1 MKFMKRALLVG
12 IDDYDH
18 MNGLDGC
25 VNDVNALLPLLSRNE
40 DDSPNFNCQTRTSA
54 GQRVERRNLLAAID
68 TLLAPGADVALF
80 YFAGHGAG
88 VENDVILV
96 SQDGDNHDLGVSLS
110 SILGKVQASPG
121 VREVLIILDCCFSG
135 GAGGVP
141 QIGGDVAALRS
152 GVSILS
158 ASRADQPAA
167 ETAEGRG
174 AFSTYLCGALEGGA
188 ADVLGKITIAEVYA
202 YLSESFGPWDQRPTF
217 KANVDRLHELRLC
230 SPAVPFPELRRLP
243 EFFIQRDAELPL
255 DPSYEPDA
263 EPDHPEHEAVFAIL
277 QKCRAAKL
285 VEPVGEEHMYY
296 AAMNSAACR
305 LTPLGRLY
313 WWMAQQGRL

>member
-1 MKFMKRALLVG
+1 MKRALLVG
-12 IDDYDH
+12 IDDYDDDRI
-18 MNGLDGC
+18 NGLHGC
-25 VNDVNALLPLLSRNE
+25 VNDVNALVPLLSRNE
-40 DDSPNFNCQTRTSA
+40 NNSPNFDCLTRTS
-54 GQRVERRNLLAAID
+54 GTDRVDRRSLLEAMDA
-68 TLLAPGADVALF
+68 LLAPGADVALF

-88 VENDVILV
+88 VENDVVLV
-96 SQDGDNHDLGVSLS
+96 TQDGGGSDLGVSLS
-110 SILGKVQASPG
+110 SLLAKVQGSP

-152 GVSILS
+152 GLSILS

-167 ETAEGRG
+167 ETPEGRG
-174 AFSTYLCGALEGGA
+174 AFSTYLCGALDGGA
-188 ADVLGKITIAEVYA
+188 ADVLGKVTVAGVYA
-202 YLSESFGPWDQRPTF
+202 YLSESFGPWNQRPTF

-230 SPAVPFPELRRLP
+230 SPAVPLADLRRLP
-243 EFFIQRDAELPL
+243 EFFAQQDTELPL

-263 EPDHPEHEAVFAIL
+263 EPDHPEHEAIFAIL

-285 VEPVGEEHMYY
+285 VEPVGEEHMYF
-296 AAMNSAACR
+296 AAMNSTACK

-313 WWMAQQGRL
+313 WWMAREGGL